1 MTNFYQTTNNEVISG
16 VCKAIH
22 TVYGNDLKIYKEHRC
37 SLDLPA
43 VTVYCLNRSKVMERF
58 DRFTNT
64 FNIIINYY
72 PEDSVKINNKRMDMN
87 IQAEQ
92 IMECIRYIPL
102 PAYKKNSDGQYEE
115 ITLPSRASEIQ
126 SEEKDG
132 FIQISVTYI
141 IRTKNVPEE
150 GTVPKLS
157 KMKCSLNLKQ

>member
-1 MTNFYQTTNNEVISG
+1 MTSLYQITDNEVISG

-22 TVYGNDLKIYKEHRC
+22 TVYGDELKIYKEHVS

-43 VTVYCLNRSKVMERF
+43 VTVYCINRSNVMERF

-72 PEDSVKINNKRMDMN
+72 PYDSVKINNKRMDMN
-87 IQAEQ
+87 IQAQ
-92 IMECIRYIPL
+92 KIMECVRYIPL
-102 PAYKKNSDGQYEE
+102 PAYKKNPDGQYEE

-132 FIQISVTYI
+132 FIQISVTYTV
-141 IRTKNVPEE
+141 RTKYVDKNI
-150 GTVPKLS
+150 K
-157 KMKCSLNLKQ
+157 KMSDIQCSLKLKQ

>member
-1 MTNFYQTTNNEVISG
+1 MTSLYQITDNEVISG

-22 TVYGNDLKIYKEHRC
+22 TVYGNELKIYKEHRS

-43 VTVYCLNRSKVMERF
+43 VTVYCINRSKVMERF

-72 PEDSVKINNKRMDMN
+72 PYDSVKINNKRMDMN
-87 IQAEQ
+87 IQAEK
-92 IMECIRYIPL
+92 IMECVRYIPL

-132 FIQISVTYI
+132 FIQISVTYTV
-141 IRTKNVPEE
+141 RTKYVEDIA
-150 GTVPKLS
+150 
-157 KMKCSLNLKQ
+157 KMNKIQCSLKLK